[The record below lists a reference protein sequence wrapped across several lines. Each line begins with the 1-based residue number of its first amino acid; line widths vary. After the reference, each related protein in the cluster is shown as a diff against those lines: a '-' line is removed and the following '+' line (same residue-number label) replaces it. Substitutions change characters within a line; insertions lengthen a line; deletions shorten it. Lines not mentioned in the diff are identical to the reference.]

1 MENKKLLKA
10 LCISFC
16 AIAIFFSGCEKEQ
29 LGQTTESVKD
39 IAGTWKI
46 THLTRN
52 GEDLTER
59 MDLSKFR
66 IVFNEDKTYSLV
78 DKMAFVV
85 DEAGV
90 YSLDDPQYPFAIVLT
105 PQSSTDESKSVK
117 FQFPVVKGERRLD
130 LTLSMGC
137 SSNTYNYVFEKVQ

>member
-1 MENKKLLKA
+1 MENKKLIRF
-10 LCISFC
+10 LCFSFC

-85 DEAGV
+85 DESGV
-90 YSLDDPQYPFAIVLT
+90 YNLDDPQYPFAVVLT
-105 PQSSTDESKSVK
+105 PQSSPDDSKSVK
-117 FQFPVVKGERRLD
+117 FEFPVVEGERRLS
-130 LTLSMGC
+130 LKLSMGC
-137 SSNTYNYVFEKVQ
+137 STSSYNYVFEKVQ